1 MHRWEQQSS
10 SGTHGALAGDR
21 DIAGEESCIW
31 WWLRRGRCL
40 WQATRSFC
48 SSGMHTSDF
57 VLLGEKSLLWPQ
69 YRKVH
74 PKLLLLLMCL
84 ALTWSQGGP
93 FLQAP
98 AQKRPVAVN
107 SCIVIRGNNFG
118 LPPLFM
124 QQGWIWLLFVPHGPM
139 PPSWCLFPET
149 PPSPLSP
156 SWGASVQAAG
166 VSKWELLPH
175 SWLPG
180 KSRLDLLGKV
190 VTTW

>member
-40 WQATRSFC
+40 WQAMRSFC

-124 QQGWIWLLFVPHGPM
+124 QQGWIWLLFVATRPNATK
-139 PPSWCLFPET
+139 LV
-149 PPSPLSP
+149 PLSRNP
-156 SWGASVQAAG
+156 SFTSV
-166 VSKWELLPH
+166 S
-175 SWLPG
+175 
-180 KSRLDLLGKV
+180 LLGSLCAGCRSQQMG
-190 VTTW
+190 TSAP